1 MAFTPR
7 IEING
12 KIDTNQTVLSNIN
25 KIAAS
30 CQAYVTWDP
39 SLGKFTT
46 VLNRAGTSVWTFDD
60 SNIIGSIVVSGTGID
75 GLYNSARVSFVSKD
89 QRGEKDERVIS
100 IANEDRF
107 AQELDNELGLSFDM
121 INDPVQ
127 AELLA
132 AIELKQSRVDKVI
145 EFVTD
150 YRAIGLKAGD
160 IIGVANEVYF
170 VRSSVN
176 PKLFRI
182 LTIEETDGED
192 GGILLAITALEYD
205 GNVYSTDNL
214 TREERITESGIV
226 PVGQN
231 ICIIEKESIA
241 AGKRIGAALQTDEG
255 RAAITGAGVPIFET
269 GIVTWSAAS
278 VLATYGAG
286 TGAGGVN
293 QLASQLAPYYIGPNV
308 LDNAARSNI
317 TALEATWFTNNTIK
331 MLELD
336 FAGPQGSVNY
346 TINGR
351 SSSYAGGIPTY
362 VMLFY
367 SQSPTGPWQ
376 LGEAKY
382 MEWSSYTTSFQV
394 ADIDVAPVY
403 WMLLAG
409 NLVTYDLSETANIT
423 VNIDSVDAVYPA
435 ADGSGAGLALKLFL
449 N

>member
-182 LTIEETDGED
+182 LTIDETDGED

-255 RAAITGAGVPIFET
+255 RAAITGAGVPIFQTIFASET
-269 GIVTWSAAS
+269 GATVENVFEAAYNANQLYFDETAYSDPTAYPYFYGFTWSTFS
-278 VLATYGAG
+278 
-286 TGAGGVN
+286 
-293 QLASQLAPYYIGPNV
+293 
-308 LDNAARSNI
+308 
-317 TALEATWFTNNTIK
+317 TIK
-331 MLELD
+331 QMQIAFD
-336 FAGPQGSVNY
+336 GPQGTMNYIVDGVNKQI
-346 TINGR
+346 T
-351 SSSYAGGIPTY
+351 AGIPLKLDLY
-362 VMLFY
+362 Y
-367 SQSPTGPWQ
+367 SYGGGPWQ
-376 LGEAKY
+376 WVGKRF
-382 MEWSSYTTSFQV
+382 MEWSSYISTMTV
-394 ADIDVAPVY
+394 VDVDVAPLS
-403 WMLLAG
+403 WLLLCTPL
-409 NLVTYDLSETANIT
+409 NTYDLNANSNFVKPT
-423 VNIDSVDAVYPA
+423 SLN
-435 ADGSGAGLALKLFL
+435 GAGTGIITDAAGDASGITITLFQ